1 MRRFVEMFRTPDG
14 ELRLNTFVLVCS
26 LFLLWGAFSGMI
38 DVLNKH
44 FQDSLHLSK
53 AMSGFV
59 QGAWYGAYFLIALPA
74 GWLARKIG
82 YRGGILTGLGLA
94 VIGCLMFVPAVQLK
108 ASQDIV
114 FAAFLT
120 ALFVVGAGMTCLETV
135 ANPYTTLLGT
145 LDGAVSRINLAQTC
159 NAVGWAVGPIIIGEF
174 VMSKTKVA
182 NTSNHSLFLPY
193 LALGGVV
200 AVLLAAFIVWP
211 APDIQAPQEAQPATR
226 PTEHARPLNEEWHF
240 VFAVV
245 AQFFYVAG
253 QTGVFSFFINYVKD
267 RGYSPAIP
275 GWLAAHLPSAVE
287 FQSHGA
293 YYVTQYG
300 ATTLLTTAFL
310 CFTLGRLSGSMI
322 LRTVRPHI
330 MLAVYGLINTVLMVV
345 VVCNGLKIGGSVI
358 NLGWIGVIALML
370 SYFFM
375 SIMYPTIFAL
385 GIKGLGKNTKVASGF
400 IVMSIV
406 GGALAPFFMGLIADD
421 FSMRIGFI
429 LPLICFAV
437 IMLYGFTWKSLFRRD
452 MLPADDGMVG
462 LEPFPSH

>member
-14 ELRLNTFVLVCS
+14 VSRLNTFVLVCS

-59 QGAWYGAYFLIALPA
+59 QGAWYGAYFLVALPA
-74 GWLARKIG
+74 GWLARRFG

-94 VIGCLMFVPAVQLK
+94 VIGCIMLIPAVQLK
-108 ASQDIV
+108 ASQDVV

-145 LDGAVSRINLAQTC
+145 LDGAVARINLAQTC
-159 NAVGWAVGPIIIGEF
+159 NAVGWMVGPMIIGAF
-174 VMSKTKVA
+174 VMSTTKVA
-182 NTSNHSLFLPY
+182 NTSNHSLYLPY
-193 LALGGVV
+193 LGLGGVV
-200 AVLLAAFIVWP
+200 ALLIVAFIIWP
-211 APDIQAPQEAQPATR
+211 APDIQAPREAKPATR
-226 PTEHARPLNEEWHF
+226 PTEHKRPLQTEWHF
-240 VFAVV
+240 VFAVI

-275 GWLAAHLPSAVE
+275 HWLAAHLPSAVE
-287 FQSHGA
+287 FYSNGA
-293 YYVTQYG
+293 WYVTQYG
-300 ATTLLTTAFL
+300 AAALLTIAFG

-322 LRTVRPHI
+322 LRFAKPHI
-330 MLAVYGLINTVLMVV
+330 MLALYGLINTGLMIV
-345 VVCNGLKIGGSVI
+345 VVCNGLKIGGNVVH
-358 NLGWIGVIALML
+358 LGWMGVIALML

-385 GIKGLGKNTKVASGF
+385 GIKGLGQNTKVASGF

-406 GGALAPFFMGLIADD
+406 GGALAPIFMGYMADV

-429 LPLICFAV
+429 VPLVCFAV

-452 MLPADDGMVG
+452 MLPIDDGLAG
-462 LEPFPSH
+462 LEPLPAH